1 MAGLHWA
8 DYLIFAFFLLVS
20 LAIGVYHAF
29 SGNKQR
35 TTQEFIMADR
45 NLKVLPTVLSLL
57 VSYQSAIMIVG
68 CSAEIYSYGTQ
79 QWFGVLIG
87 YTFAILLAER
97 LFVPWIF
104 PLQLTSVY
112 EYLQLRF
119 SSKLVRVLGAVLGI
133 TSGMLYI
140 GSTIY
145 APSLALDAATGFP
158 AKLSIPIM
166 AAVATT
172 YTALGGMRAVI
183 WTDVFQLAIMLC
195 GIIAV
200 LIKGCLEVGGIS
212 GAFYYAQQEGRIIS
226 FSSSFDPRERMTIWG
241 FVFGWGTSWAFIYGF
256 QQASTQRYSATRSL
270 RDARLCLLL
279 NIPCIIIW
287 VSLVFLNGVIVL
299 AYFVKKRCDPLFNG
313 DINSSNEILPYFVR
327 IIFASTR
334 GFSGLFFAILYS
346 GALR

>member
-57 VSYQSAIMIVG
+57 VSYQSAIMVVG

-112 EYLQLRF
+112 EV
-119 SSKLVRVLGAVLGI
+119 SSRL
-133 TSGMLYI
+133 
-140 GSTIY
+140 
-145 APSLALDAATGFP
+145 
-158 AKLSIPIM
+158 
-166 AAVATT
+166 
-172 YTALGGMRAVI
+172 
-183 WTDVFQLAIMLC
+183 WLAIL
-195 GIIAV
+195 
-200 LIKGCLEVGGIS
+200 
-212 GAFYYAQQEGRIIS
+212 
-226 FSSSFDPRERMTIWG
+226 
-241 FVFGWGTSWAFIYGF
+241 
-256 QQASTQRYSATRSL
+256 
-270 RDARLCLLL
+270 
-279 NIPCIIIW
+279 
-287 VSLVFLNGVIVL
+287 
-299 AYFVKKRCDPLFNG
+299 
-313 DINSSNEILPYFVR
+313 
-327 IIFASTR
+327 
-334 GFSGLFFAILYS
+334 
-346 GALR
+346 